1 MNTPCKKV
9 LFYKN
14 YNARIRY
21 SAEDGFLVG
30 HIMGVRD
37 IVGFHGRS
45 AREIEAAFHE
55 AVDDYLDLCARLGKP
70 PQKPRHRVPVSARAF
85 ATAQA
90 AAARKGVDVERW
102 VSATLRRAA
111 ESR

>member
-1 MNTPCKKV
+1 MNTPRNSI
-9 LFYKN
+9 LFYKD
-14 YNARIRY
+14 YNAKIRY

-30 HIMGVRD
+30 HIMGVKD
-37 IVGFHGRS
+37 IVGFHGDSER
-45 AREIEAAFHE
+45 AIEEAFHE
-55 AVDDYLDLCARLGKP
+55 AVDDYLDFCARIGKQ

-90 AAARKGVDVERW
+90 AAARKGVAVERW

-111 ESR
+111 ETR